1 MKSYR
6 RFITSPGPP
15 GGAAAAAIFASLMV
29 ERLGNKQYGPHMAAQ
44 DIREK
49 EGGRMAVSGA
59 AAPRPSSMG
68 TDTGATLSRRGKVV
82 MGRWK
87 P

>member
-15 GGAAAAAIFASLMV
+15 GGAAAAALFASLMV
-29 ERLGNKQYGPHMAAQ
+29 KQLRNKQYGPLAAQ
-44 DIREK
+44 DNWEN
-49 EGGRMAVSGA
+49 EGGRLTASGA
-59 AAPRPSSMG
+59 AVPRPSSIG
-68 TDTGATLSRRGKVV
+68 SGAACCQRGKVV